1 MDEFEIEE
9 ETGGY
14 IRVGDVLEW
23 RYKQKPGASEPSAS
37 SADEPKSKATRAKVP
52 RAKKAE

>member
-23 RYKQKPGASEPSAS
+23 RYKTKPGASEPAASAE
-37 SADEPKSKATRAKVP
+37 DEPKKKTT